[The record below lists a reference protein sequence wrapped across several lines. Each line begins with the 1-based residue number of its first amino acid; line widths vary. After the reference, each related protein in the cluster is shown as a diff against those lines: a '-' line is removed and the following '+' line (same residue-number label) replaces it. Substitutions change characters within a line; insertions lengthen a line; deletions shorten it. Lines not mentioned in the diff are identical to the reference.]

1 MRKTIYRTLV
11 WSLTFF
17 SAGLFGQ
24 DTVHPVKIL
33 VDPGHGGT
41 DSGAM
46 GINGIA
52 EKDIVLKVAKEI
64 VRLNQELYEDTME
77 IYLSRYAD
85 TLISLGDRT
94 RLGKVLGTEVMVS
107 LHCNH
112 APRTEAQGI
121 EVFVHSGYSDSQK
134 TIQREAYQLAEK
146 MCQNLNGH
154 LGFKNRGVRRANFQ
168 VLRDTRGF
176 CPSILVELGF
186 LSNREEADHAN
197 KDSTITAYALVIL
210 ETLNSFFYERT
221 DAGNR

>member
-1 MRKTIYRTLV
+1 MLP
-11 WSLTFF
+11 FF

-33 VDPGHGGT
+33 IDPGHGGT

-46 GINGIA
+46 GINGVA
-52 EKDIVLKVAKEI
+52 EKDIVLKVANEI
-64 VRLNQELYEDTME
+64 VRLNRELYSDTMD

-94 RLGKVLGTEVMVS
+94 RLGKVLVTEVMVS
-107 LHCNH
+107 LHFNH

-121 EVFVHSGYSDSQK
+121 EVFVHSNYSHSQK
-134 TIQREAYQLAEK
+134 PIEKAASRLAEK
-146 MCQNLNGH
+146 LCQNLNHH
-154 LGFKNRGVRRANFQ
+154 LGLKNRGVKRANFQ

-186 LSNREEADHAN
+186 LSNREEAAHAN
-197 KDSTITAYALVIL
+197 KGSTITAYALVVL

-221 DAGNR
+221 DTGNH